1 MGKVQP
7 NYKPD
12 VEDEDLDDE
21 PSDTQPGV
29 VADENDEIPEIA
41 QEGEAIEVPEGE
53 EPAAPTKPEEDK
65 KPKFTFE
72 SEEELNKFIATRSKP
87 TPVAPTTPTAP
98 AIPEEDPLEKVTF
111 WKGEVDPETGKWVGE
126 KPKDWNDLARQV
138 IKYVTSE
145 EQKKAV
151 VDYIRNMTAAEKKE
165 METIDQ
171 EFDQEFDALAAEGL
185 VPKRGT
191 KEGDE
196 VNEKIS
202 VIGGT
207 YGLSSM
213 KQAFELAKK
222 IPADQGGLLDYKPT
236 PAKKVNPSKEAS
248 RLIGSSTQT
257 NSSQKGKTTMPYSK
271 LHNAR
276 SVACGFRHKC
286 LPIIFIKNLLHVIS
300 DIADG
305 HICSFQS
312 DKLVWCWIRK
322 NTGFS
327 QICI

>member
-1 MGKVQP
+1 MGKIQP

-12 VEDEDLDDE
+12 VEDDELDNGE
-21 PSDTQPGV
+21 PSDTQPGI
-29 VADENDEIPEIA
+29 VATEDDEVPEII
-41 QEGEAIEVPEGE
+41 QEGEAVATPEGE
-53 EPAAPTKPEEDK
+53 EPAAPTPEEK

-72 SEEELNKFIATRSKP
+72 SEEELNKFIASRNKP
-87 TPVAPTTPTAP
+87 VPVAPVAPTTPA
-98 AIPEEDPLEKVTF
+98 APEEDPLEKLTF

-126 KPKDWNDLARQV
+126 KPKDWNDLAKTV

-151 VDYIRNMTAAEKKE
+151 VDYIRNMTTAEKKE
-165 METIDQ
+165 METINA
-171 EFDQEFDALAAEGL
+171 EFDAEFDELAAQGL

-222 IPADQGGLLDYKPT
+222 IPADQGGLLDYKPAT

-257 NSSQKGKTTMPYSK
+257 NSSQKGKSMIPYSK

-276 SVACGFRHKC
+276 SVDE
-286 LPIIFIKNLLHVIS
+286 LI
-300 DIADG
+300 DD
-305 HICSFQS
+305 
-312 DKLVWCWIRK
+312 
-322 NTGFS
+322 
-327 QICI
+327 

>member
-1 MGKVQP
+1 MGKIQP

-12 VEDEDLDDE
+12 VEDDELENGE
-21 PSDTQPGV
+21 PSDTQPGI
-29 VADENDEIPEIA
+29 VADENDETPVIV
-41 QEGEAIEVPEGE
+41 QEGEALDAPEGD
-53 EPAAPTKPEEDK
+53 EPAAPAKPEDK
-65 KPKFTFE
+65 KPKYTFE
-72 SEEELNKFIATRSKP
+72 SEEELNKFISSRNKP
-87 TPVAPTTPTAP
+87 APVAPTTPTAP
-98 AIPEEDPLEKVTF
+98 ATPEEDPLEKLTF

-126 KPKDWNDLARQV
+126 KPKDWNDLAKTV

-151 VDYIRNMTAAEKKE
+151 VDYIRNMTTAEKKE
-165 METIDQ
+165 MESINA
-171 EFDQEFDALAAEGL
+171 EFDAEFDELAVQGL

-202 VIGGT
+202 SIGGT

-222 IPADQGGLLDYKPT
+222 IPADQGGLLDYKPAAPT
-236 PAKKVNPSKEAS
+236 KKVNPSKEAS

-257 NSSQKGKTTMPYSK
+257 NSSQKGKSVIPYSK

-276 SVACGFRHKC
+276 SVDE
-286 LPIIFIKNLLHVIS
+286 LI
-300 DIADG
+300 DD
-305 HICSFQS
+305 
-312 DKLVWCWIRK
+312 
-322 NTGFS
+322 
-327 QICI
+327 